1 MIIDRDRT
9 RLELGLSFRVQNAVA
24 GQLGRRIE
32 DSLAVLVDGIA
43 EEKGSPDQGGL
54 ALELILEDDGL
65 LLEGSSPQLPLHLV
79 TFEVIDV
86 QGRRHAIL
94 LGRHTETIRSEERQH
109 LVAELIVH
117 RHEAMAEGLSWRD
130 DRIAVQMSR
139 RIGDAFAVL
148 IDRIAEAE
156 RSHHRRQLRIELIDE
171 RHLARNEVLN
181 SALRELVTL
190 EVVRRGR
197 RNAVQHPEEETP
209 DREAPGYA
217 APTGHETRPVHQPR
231 GRDSPVLD
239 RRMRETSKLLPLRA
253 WTGTWLRQANTVK
266 GGESSRKA

>member
-1 MIIDRDRT
+1 
-9 RLELGLSFRVQNAVA
+9 
-24 GQLGRRIE
+24 
-32 DSLAVLVDGIA
+32 
-43 EEKGSPDQGGL
+43 
-54 ALELILEDDGL
+54 
-65 LLEGSSPQLPLHLV
+65 
-79 TFEVIDV
+79 
-86 QGRRHAIL
+86 
-94 LGRHTETIRSEERQH
+94 
-109 LVAELIVH
+109 
-117 RHEAMAEGLSWRD
+117 
-130 DRIAVQMSR
+130 MSR